1 MRAVVQRVKRAQV
14 EVDGSVKAAINR
26 GLLVFVGVEKGD
38 GASDV
43 KYIHVAR
50 KV

>member
-1 MRAVVQRVKRAQV
+1 VKQAQV

-38 GASDV
+38 GAADGDTSM
-43 KYIHVAR
+43 YR
-50 KV
+50 GRSE